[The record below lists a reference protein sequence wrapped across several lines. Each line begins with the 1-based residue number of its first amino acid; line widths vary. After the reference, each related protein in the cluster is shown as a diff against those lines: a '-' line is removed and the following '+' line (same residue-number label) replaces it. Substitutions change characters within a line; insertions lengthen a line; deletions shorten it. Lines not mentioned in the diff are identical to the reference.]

1 MFERL
6 LRPLLRTA
14 IARPGLLLAAAAL
27 LCVPAAWQA
36 SRIRLDTD
44 LKRLLPADSRA
55 VRWSRELEATVGD
68 GGYLSMILEGD
79 DPKALDRAV
88 DEAARLAGGLPDVG
102 SVEYRVPVEFVRR
115 YKYML
120 LPSRRMEELL
130 DRVNQ
135 LETQVNPLVED
146 LLEPEPGPQPEPRVD
161 AADIDSELSRWLV
174 VPPTFRNGDGRMRG
188 MLVRP
193 VHAVTNLGV
202 TRDLFASLQEVTA
215 DVARRHGLRGYVSG
229 SLRNKVEGYVQIR
242 QDLNRAGSVA
252 AIGIV
257 LTLLI
262 AFRSLRPLPLV
273 LVPVAAGLLWSYGLV
288 PALVGDLNTMTA
300 FLLMV
305 LFGMGIEFSVH
316 LVKRFLHEVKQRP
329 LARALDETFLS
340 TGRSILTSGFAT
352 TLGTAVLY
360 FSRLRGFSEFGV
372 ISAVSIFAIFLA
384 MFLVLPPML
393 VVWTRRGLI
402 GGPARTE
409 SAGFRW
415 VPGRLVTAAALAA
428 SVAAAAFAVR
438 SLKFDYDFQ
447 NLQAEVPAA
456 AEAKAKHREVFSG
469 LSAPAAVYAVSDL
482 ATLDRALATV
492 EDAQRRHPGV
502 IGAVGSVRDLTP
514 RTAEWAK
521 RGELLAE
528 LQDRLGASWT
538 KRVDDETKRRWIA
551 DIRGFRAPEAPPS
564 LEELPAVMR
573 QRWSAKDGSG
583 AWTLSI
589 DTAGRPREGR
599 MAMAFTEALYEIDM
613 PAGVRGPTG
622 DKPVF
627 AEILW
632 LVTREGPWLVGA
644 TLLGVFGLVLADRR
658 RLGESLWVMLPLGCG
673 LGLTFGAMA
682 AFGWK
687 LNFFN
692 VIVFPTLIGNAV
704 DNGVHWFRR
713 FKETGEDAAEVQQEL
728 SGALSASTATTATG
742 YAGMILAHH
751 AGLRSIGSVAVLGLV
766 CCLFTGLVVMP
777 GVLRLLALRHRRRAE
792 APGPAATLRVAAA
805 VRSGA

>member
-1 MFERL
+1 M
-6 LRPLLRTA
+6 
-14 IARPGLLLAAAAL
+14 
-27 LCVPAAWQA
+27 
-36 SRIRLDTD
+36 
-44 LKRLLPADSRA
+44 K
-55 VRWSRELEATVGD
+55 
-68 GGYLSMILEGD
+68 
-79 DPKALDRAV
+79 
-88 DEAARLAGGLPDVG
+88 
-102 SVEYRVPVEFVRR
+102 
-115 YKYML
+115 
-120 LPSRRMEELL
+120 
-130 DRVNQ
+130 
-135 LETQVNPLVED
+135 
-146 LLEPEPGPQPEPRVD
+146 
-161 AADIDSELSRWLV
+161 
-174 VPPTFRNGDGRMRG
+174 
-188 MLVRP
+188 
-193 VHAVTNLGV
+193 H
-202 TRDLFASLQEVTA
+202 
-215 DVARRHGLRGYVSG
+215 
-229 SLRNKVEGYVQIR
+229 
-242 QDLNRAGSVA
+242 
-252 AIGIV
+252 
-257 LTLLI
+257 
-262 AFRSLRPLPLV
+262 
-273 LVPVAAGLLWSYGLV
+273 
-288 PALVGDLNTMTA
+288 
-300 FLLMV
+300 
-305 LFGMGIEFSVH
+305 
-316 LVKRFLHEVKQRP
+316 RP

-469 LSAPAAVYAVSDL
+469 FSAPAAVYAVSDL

-492 EDAQRRHPGV
+492 EDAKRRHPGV

-538 KRVDDETKRRWIA
+538 KRVDDETKRQWIA
-551 DIRGFRAPEAPPS
+551 DIRGFRVPEAPPS
-564 LEELPAVMR
+564 LEELPDVMR

-583 AWTLSI
+583 AWILSI

-658 RLGESLWVMLPLGCG
+658 RLGESLWVMLPLG
-673 LGLTFGAMA
+673 
-682 AFGWK
+682 
-687 LNFFN
+687 
-692 VIVFPTLIGNAV
+692 
-704 DNGVHWFRR
+704 
-713 FKETGEDAAEVQQEL
+713 
-728 SGALSASTATTATG
+728 SGSGSRSAPWPSS
-742 YAGMILAHH
+742 AG
-751 AGLRSIGSVAVLGLV
+751 S
-766 CCLFTGLVVMP
+766 
-777 GVLRLLALRHRRRAE
+777 
-792 APGPAATLRVAAA
+792 
-805 VRSGA
+805 

>member
-1 MFERL
+1 VFERL
-6 LRPLLRTA
+6 LRPLLRA
-14 IARPGLLLAAAAL
+14 SLARPGLLLSAAAL

-44 LKRLLPADSRA
+44 LKRLLPADSQA
-55 VRWSRELEATVGD
+55 VRWSEELEATVGD
-68 GGYLSMILEGD
+68 GGYFSVILEGD
-79 DPKALDRAV
+79 DEAALDRAAE
-88 DEAARLAGGLPDVG
+88 EAAHSAGRLPEVG

-120 LPSRRMEELL
+120 LSSRRLEELL
-130 DRVNQ
+130 DRVSQ
-135 LETQVNPLVED
+135 LETHVNPLVED
-146 LLEPEPGPQPEPRVD
+146 LLEPEPGSPPEPRVD
-161 AADIDSELSRWLV
+161 ADDVDRELSRWLV
-174 VPPTFRNGDGRMRG
+174 VPPTFRSGDGRMRG

-193 VHAVTNLGV
+193 VHAVTSLGT
-202 TRDLFASLQEVTA
+202 TRDLFASLLEVTA
-215 DVARRHGLRGYVSG
+215 DVARRHGLRGHVSG
-229 SLRNKVEGYVQIR
+229 SLRNKVEAYVQIR
-242 QDLNRAGSVA
+242 EDLNRAGSVA

-257 LTLLI
+257 LTLLV
-262 AFRSLRPLPLV
+262 AFRSPRPLPLV

-316 LVKRFLHEVKQRP
+316 LVKRFLHEARIRP
-329 LARALDETFLS
+329 LASALDLTFLS

-352 TLGTAVLY
+352 TLGTAVLF

-384 MFLVLPPML
+384 MFLVLPPLL
-393 VVWTRRGLI
+393 VVWARRGWVSRRPL
-402 GGPARTE
+402 AE

-428 SVAAAAFAVR
+428 SVSAAAFAAGY
-438 SLKFDYDFQ
+438 LKFDYDFQ

-456 AEAKAKHREVFSG
+456 AEAKEKNREVFSG
-469 LSAPAAVYAVSDL
+469 FSAPAAVYAVSDL
-482 ATLDRALATV
+482 ATLDRALATA
-492 EDAQRRHPGV
+492 EAAKRRHPGV

-514 RTAEWAK
+514 LPAEWTK
-521 RGELLAE
+521 RGELLSE

-538 KRVDDETKRRWIA
+538 RRVDDLTKRRWIA

-573 QRWSAKDGSG
+573 QRWAAKDGSG

-589 DTAGRPREGR
+589 DTAGRARDGR
-599 MAMAFTEALYEIDM
+599 MAMAFTEALYEMDM

-644 TLLGVFGLVLADRR
+644 TLVGVFGLVLADRR

-673 LGLTFGAMA
+673 LVLTFGAMA
-682 AFGWK
+682 ALGWK

-692 VIVFPTLIGNAV
+692 MIVFPTLIGNAV

-713 FKETGEDAAEVQQEL
+713 FKETGENAAEVQQEL
-728 SGALSASTATTATG
+728 SGALSASTATTVMG
-742 YAGMILAHH
+742 YGGMILAHH
-751 AGLRSIGSVAVLGLV
+751 AGLRSIGSVAVLGLA
-766 CCLFTGLVVMP
+766 CCLFTGVVVMP
-777 GVLRLLALRHRRRAE
+777 GALRLLARHHRRRA
-792 APGPAATLRVAAA
+792 PSSPPAGTMRVETPAECRA
-805 VRSGA
+805 